1 VGGMTPSGLG
11 HARAAIGSMLF
22 RSPSPINPRR
32 KWQTTLVRRRS
43 QDFPNPVEVRGQPS
57 FSLTI
62 QQVFHPT
69 MSPISR
75 QTDNFL
81 NQ

>member
-1 VGGMTPSGLG
+1 MLFRLSVAHQPQGVVAND
-11 HARAAIGSMLF
+11 ARAAPF
-22 RSPSPINPRR
+22 A
-32 KWQTTLVRRRS
+32 
-43 QDFPNPVEVRGQPS
+43 DFPNPVEYAANRRSPLRS
-57 FSLTI
+57 SRYSI
-62 QQVFHPT
+62 PT